1 MPIKIKRILKITKHI
16 IISVL
21 VLPYIPLTISFFSET
36 GKNVG
41 IFIKNLYFFIAK

>member
-1 MPIKIKRILKITKHI
+1 MSPKIKKGLKTTRNIVMT
-16 IISVL
+16 VL
-21 VLPYIPLTISFFSET
+21 VLPFIPLTISFFSET